1 MADDKTKIN
10 EEDMF
15 KGGIYPLTDLETG
28 EQVNFRFLA
37 QADLDG
43 NTYYAFVPVEEE
55 ENEEQQFVILKVLST
70 DGDDIDLVDIES
82 DEEFDR
88 VADYFEDEYFSNID
102 YDEDGEGDEDAEEA
116 TAYRKPLKQE

>member
-15 KGGIYPLTDLETG
+15 KGGIYPLTDMETG

-55 ENEEQQFVILKVLST
+55 ENPEGSNSPEEVIDPDEGKSQQ
-70 DGDDIDLVDIES
+70 DIK
-82 DEEFDR
+82 DELIGQLHLFD
-88 VADYFEDEYFSNID
+88 
-102 YDEDGEGDEDAEEA
+102 
-116 TAYRKPLKQE
+116 